1 MTKIQLNLY
10 ASLSRFMP
18 EEARSGDGL
27 VLDVGTTVRAVLV
40 RFGVPLETVKMI
52 FINGRHAEMDT
63 VLEDGDRLGVF
74 PPVAGG

>member
-1 MTKIQLNLY
+1 MRKIQLNLY

-18 EEARSGDGL
+18 KDASSDHGL
-27 VLDVGTTVRAVLV
+27 ELAGETTVSEVLE

-52 FINGRHAEMDT
+52 FINGRHAGMDA
-63 VLEDGDRLGVF
+63 VLEDGDRVGVF